1 MGAAKPI
8 KRCFLSHPYPPRE
21 EGGVQGWR
29 LKADGAGPKEDWTLL
44 ALRRRDTAQAPWPP
58 RLGPSCLS
66 KPSSGRR
73 ERDGRKGGSPG
84 SHPFPTLP
92 SLQPQAPPDSEA
104 PAAPPLPGPRSLSSA
119 RGTPACAYLFVP
131 YRPAGSH
138 AQTEL
143 VSRHLGGADGDGF
156 GGPGVGL
163 RACPMHGSW
172 VLAGSRVLTETRKA
186 CGPKACGGVDALAT
200 D

>member
-119 RGTPACAYLFVP
+119 RGTPACA
-131 YRPAGSH
+131 
-138 AQTEL
+138 
-143 VSRHLGGADGDGF
+143 RHLCTCLSPTAQPAPMLRQSLSPGTLVEQMVTGLEARVWGSGPAPCMAP
-156 GGPGVGL
+156 GCWQGPG
-163 RACPMHGSW
+163 S
-172 VLAGSRVLTETRKA
+172 
-186 CGPKACGGVDALAT
+186 
-200 D
+200 

>member
-1 MGAAKPI
+1 M
-8 KRCFLSHPYPPRE
+8 
-21 EGGVQGWR
+21 
-29 LKADGAGPKEDWTLL
+29 
-44 ALRRRDTAQAPWPP
+44 
-58 RLGPSCLS
+58 
-66 KPSSGRR
+66 
-73 ERDGRKGGSPG
+73 
-84 SHPFPTLP
+84 
-92 SLQPQAPPDSEA
+92 
-104 PAAPPLPGPRSLSSA
+104 
-119 RGTPACAYLFVP
+119 YLFVP

-163 RACPMHGSW
+163 RACSMHGSW